1 MKNMYGFYSR
11 KPLIGAVIKKRKMSQ
26 PMKNQFKE

>member
-11 KPLIGAVIKKRKMSQ
+11 KPLIGAVIKKHKMSQ
-26 PMKNQFKE
+26 PMTNQFKK